1 MLSSSSK
8 EFETLLSSLSELDAT
23 CSFCGGFY
31 RIVQLLFFFVLQD
44 TKNNIKF
51 KIKFYMDFFFP
62 LGPIITLAV
71 LIFEFFSTSSLGTKP
86 QLFYMMMVELAVKC
100 GRQPVF
106 QVEAMLIFLGFFFFF
121 WRRVRLK
128 NN

>member
-1 MLSSSSK
+1 M
-8 EFETLLSSLSELDAT
+8 
-23 CSFCGGFY
+23 
-31 RIVQLLFFFVLQD
+31 
-44 TKNNIKF
+44 
-51 KIKFYMDFFFP
+51 
-62 LGPIITLAV
+62 
-71 LIFEFFSTSSLGTKP
+71 SSLGTKP